1 MSGRES
7 LLARLQETELRRLPA
22 ERARR
27 EEVADAGDAVDAVEA
42 RPRVDQIVVRGRRL
56 ELPAQAVVE
65 RDVGP
70 ELPGVLPVER
80 PLVLVVVLIEGMEAV
95 LLRVAVERGRAVNRT
110 HAPGQ
115 VCVEGARV
123 RELCG
128 VRSGERLA
136 RAGVCEHAGR
146 ARVDGVARGDAE
158 HELRDDLRARGGG

>member
-42 RPRVDQIVVRGRRL
+42 RPRVDQIVVRGRGL

-80 PLVLVVVLIEGMEAV
+80 PLVLVVVLIEGVEDV
-95 LLRVAVERGRAVNRT
+95 LLVLPSSEA
-110 HAPGQ
+110 
-115 VCVEGARV
+115 
-123 RELCG
+123 
-128 VRSGERLA
+128 ERLI
-136 RAGVCEHAGR
+136 
-146 ARVDGVARGDAE
+146 
-158 HELRDDLRARGGG
+158 ELTRPVRYA